1 MGGTSITAEGYLY
14 DLPNY
19 TGLLISADPTRTP
32 LLSMIGGL
40 NGGKKTSNFEFD
52 LSSEYDFP
60 TAAQPAITET
70 ASLTASS
77 YRREFVRDRQFN
89 VCQIFMESIHLTY
102 VKMSNQGRILH
113 EEVSTSGF
121 AYSTAGEANNV
132 ADAMAWQKAVRIQKI
147 ARDVEVTFIDGAY
160 AYPTAESVAAKTRG
174 LMAATALAT
183 GSTIAAGSA
192 DLSKALI
199 DYLLRTMAAAGA
211 PFTRPVAF
219 VNAFQKQQIS
229 DIYGYAPADRNYGGI
244 NIQTVLTDFCEL
256 GVVYD
261 PFMGTDDFLIADVA
275 YCSPVYQEVPGKG
288 LLFYEPLAK
297 SGAAEEGQIFG
308 QIGLDYGPAFAHG
321 SITGL
326 TTS

>member
-1 MGGTSITAEGYLY
+1 MGGTSITDEGYLY

-19 TGLLISADPTRTP
+19 TGDLLSADHTQTP

-60 TAAQPAITET
+60 DAAQPAITET

-77 YRREFVRDRQFN
+77 YRREFVRDRQVN

-102 VKMSNQGRILH
+102 VKMSNQARILH
-113 EEVSTSGF
+113 EEVGSSGY

-132 ADAMAWQKAVRIQKI
+132 ADEMAWQKTIRIDKI
-147 ARDVEVTFIDGAY
+147 ARDVEKTFIDGAY
-160 AYPTAESVAAKTRG
+160 QYPTSESVAAKTRG

-183 GSTIAAGSA
+183 SSTVAAGTA

-199 DYLLRTMAAAGA
+199 DQLLRTMAEAGA
-211 PFTRPVAF
+211 RFKQPVAF
-219 VNAFQKQQIS
+219 MNGFQVQQVS
-229 DIYGYAPADRNYGGI
+229 DIYGYAPQDRLYGGVAI
-244 NIQTVLTDFCEL
+244 KTVLTDFCQL
-256 GVVYD
+256 GIVYN
-261 PFMGTDDFLIADVA
+261 PHMGNDDFLVADLA
-275 YCSPVYQEVPGKG
+275 FCSPVFQEVPGKG

-308 QIGLDYGPAFAHG
+308 QIGLDYGPAFMHG